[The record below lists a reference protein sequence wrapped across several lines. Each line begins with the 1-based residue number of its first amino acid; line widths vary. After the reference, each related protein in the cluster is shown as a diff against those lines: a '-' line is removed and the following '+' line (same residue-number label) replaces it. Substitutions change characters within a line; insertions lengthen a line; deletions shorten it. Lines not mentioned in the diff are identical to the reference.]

1 MKPILAAL
9 FATTAL
15 PAFADTLV
23 LNTKVTEA
31 LITGQGGIITYSA
44 PATLSPG
51 THSLIAYL
59 PFGGYENAV
68 PEVAFNG
75 ATGIRIISQ
84 SAANFHAPPI
94 RRAPSAGLQVAI
106 DARDKAR
113 ASLRAFEESYEEN
126 QASLLAAEL
135 KLQLVRSTAETGL
148 AGQQDAIQADQ
159 LTAVADAIGE
169 TARAAQQRIA
179 AIKTELESMEPQ
191 RKALQDDLAH
201 AEEIVERLQPRS
213 HEQIRQITTRIEVS
227 EPQSVTVEYDN
238 LQPAY
243 WQPTYSADLTQTG
256 AKGTLELH
264 RSAKVSVFREGEKP
278 LHDWDNVKI
287 TLSTANLRDSTGT
300 VIPYPDL
307 KRLVDEV
314 QARKSASVR
323 AEYDSSA
330 MRMDAPAPAPMVEVA
345 EEQPAGASFAGQ
357 TLLFDLGG
365 GHSLDWGSAT
375 STFNIDTL
383 VFPADL
389 YGMANAARDEN
400 AFLYTDLENDTGAI
414 LLAGQVDLS
423 RDGTPIGTTY
433 LPRLSPNQTEPIGLG
448 PLYGIRL
455 QRDVLGVAEGDSGFI
470 ASKSEINQS
479 YRTTLYSALDYN
491 MPVKLLDVVPTSED
505 EDLNIRL
512 QATPAPDEL
521 NRDGKRGVLVWD
533 LDLEAGTSQEVLFG
547 YRMKWPVGKMP
558 VGR

>member
-15 PAFADTLV
+15 PVFADTIILK
-23 LNTKVTEA
+23 TEVTEA

-44 PATLSPG
+44 PVTLAPG

-59 PFGGYENAV
+59 PFGGYESFV
-68 PEVAFNG
+68 PEVQFQG
-75 ATGIRIISQ
+75 ADGIRVISQ
-84 SAANFHAPPI
+84 SATNFHAPPI
-94 RRAPSAGLQVAI
+94 RRAPSAGLKIAI

-113 ASLRAFEESYEEN
+113 AALRAFEESYEEN

-135 KLQLVRSTAETGL
+135 KLKLVRSTAETGL
-148 AGQQDAIQADQ
+148 AGQRDAIQADQ
-159 LTAVADAIGE
+159 ITAVADAIGE

-179 AIKTELESMEPQ
+179 AIKTELDSMEP
-191 RKALQDDLAH
+191 RRRELQDDLTH
-201 AEEIVERLQPRS
+201 AQDIVERLQPRS
-213 HEQIRQITTRIEVS
+213 HEQIRQITTRIEVTA
-227 EPQSVTVEYDN
+227 PQTTTVEYDN

-243 WQPTYSADLTQTG
+243 WQPTYAADLTQTG

-278 LHDWDNVKI
+278 LHSWDDVKI

-307 KRLVDEV
+307 KRLVEESK
-314 QARKSASVR
+314 ARKSAPVISD
-323 AEYDSSA
+323 YNSGD
-330 MRMDAPAPAPMVEVA
+330 MRVEAPAAATAMVEVSDA
-345 EEQPAGASFAGQ
+345 PTGANFAGQ

-365 GHSLDWGSAT
+365 GHSLDWSTTT

-400 AFLYTDLENDTGAI
+400 AFLYTDLENDTGGI

-423 RDGTPIGTTY
+423 RDGTPIGTSY
-433 LPRLSPNQTEPIGLG
+433 LPRLRPNQTEPIGLG

-455 QRDVLGVAEGDSGFI
+455 QRDILGVAEGDSGFI

-491 MPVKLLDVVPTSED
+491 LPVKLLDVVPTSED
-505 EDLNIRL
+505 EDLKIRL

-533 LDLEAGTSQEVLFG
+533 LDLEAGSTREVLFE
-547 YRMKWPVGKMP
+547 YQMKWPVGKMP
-558 VGR
+558 VPR

>member
-15 PAFADTLV
+15 PAFADTIV
-23 LNTKVTEA
+23 LKTEVTEA

-44 PATLSPG
+44 PVTLTPG

-59 PFGGYENAV
+59 PVSGYENAV
-68 PEVAFNG
+68 PEVQFGG
-75 ATGIRIISQ
+75 ADGIRVISQ

-94 RRAPSAGLQVAI
+94 RRTPSAGLQVAI
-106 DARDKAR
+106 DARNQAQ
-113 ASLRAFEESYEEN
+113 AALRAFEERYEEN

-135 KLQLVRSTAETGL
+135 KLTLVRSTAETGL
-148 AGQQDAIQADQ
+148 AGQRDAIQADQ

-179 AIKTELESMEPQ
+179 AIKTELASMEPE
-191 RKALQDDLAH
+191 RTVLQEDLAH
-201 AEEIVERLQPRS
+201 AQEIVERLQPRS
-213 HEQIRQITTRIEVS
+213 HEQIRQITTRIEVTAA
-227 EPQSVTVEYDN
+227 QAVTVEYDN

-243 WQPTYSADLTQTG
+243 WQPTYAADLTQAG
-256 AKGTLELH
+256 AKGTLELR
-264 RSAKVSVFREGEKP
+264 RSAKVSVSREGEKP
-278 LHDWDNVKI
+278 FHSWDDVKI

-314 QARKSASVR
+314 KARKSGSVG
-323 AEYDSSA
+323 ADYETNV
-330 MRMDAPAPAPMVEVA
+330 MRLDAPAPAPMVEA
-345 EEQPAGASFAGQ
+345 AEQPAGANFAGQ
-357 TLLFDLGG
+357 TLLFDLGD
-365 GHSLDWGSAT
+365 GHSMDWSAAT

-383 VFPADL
+383 VFSADL

-400 AFLYTDLENDTGAI
+400 AFLYTDLENDTGGI

-470 ASKSEINQS
+470 TSRSEINQS
-479 YRTTLYSALDYN
+479 YKTTLFSALDYN

-505 EDLNIRL
+505 DDLNIRL

-521 NRDGKRGVLVWD
+521 NRNGKRGVLVWD
-533 LDLEAGTSQEVLFG
+533 LELEAGTSQDVLFG
-547 YRMKWPVGKMP
+547 YQMKWPVGKMP
-558 VGR
+558 VPR